1 MKRIANI
8 IHWSGFYVTGFML
21 VMTVL
26 DQSQDEI
33 ILHLIASSIPLTITW
48 LIACVLVGKRNIIP
62 FIKK

>member
-1 MKRIANI
+1 MKGIAKI

-21 VMTVL
+21 LMTVL

-33 ILHLIASSIPLTITW
+33 ILHLIVSFIPITVTW
-48 LIACVLVGKRNIIP
+48 LIACVLGGKRNIIP

>member
-1 MKRIANI
+1 MKGIAKI

-21 VMTVL
+21 LMTVL

-33 ILHLIASSIPLTITW
+33 ILHLIVSSIPITGTW
-48 LIACVLVGKRNIIP
+48 LIACVLGGKRNNIP

>member
-1 MKRIANI
+1 MKRIAKI

-21 VMTVL
+21 LMTVL

-33 ILHLIASSIPLTITW
+33 ILHLIVSFVPITVIW
-48 LIACVLVGKRNIIP
+48 LIACVLGGKRNIIP

>member
-1 MKRIANI
+1 
-8 IHWSGFYVTGFML
+8 ML

-33 ILHLIASSIPLTITW
+33 ILHLIVSSIPITVTW
-48 LIACVLVGKRNIIP
+48 LIACVLGGKRNIIP

>member
-26 DQSQDEI
+26 DQSQDET

-48 LIACVLVGKRNIIP
+48 LISCVLGGKRNIIP

>member
-1 MKRIANI
+1 
-8 IHWSGFYVTGFML
+8 ML

-33 ILHLIASSIPLTITW
+33 ILHLIVSSIPITVTW
-48 LIACVLVGKRNIIP
+48 LIACVLGVKRNNIP